1 MPNESTSST
10 TPTRGLKLLTKSKYL
25 SQLEQARQETLD
37 NPNLPAKV
45 ARQRI
50 NSLKQQQELALRELA
65 APAVA
70 EVLAK
75 ALQMALSGDRRMI
88 ELILSLHMSKPAA
101 QEEVDGGRSQVQ
113 ILIQN
118 LTTPDKPVE
127 VTVTSNEPEKDGGN

>member
-1 MPNESTSST
+1 M
-10 TPTRGLKLLTKSKYL
+10 
-25 SQLEQARQETLD
+25 EQARQETLD

-50 NSLKQQQELALRELA
+50 NALKQAQELALRELA

-75 ALQMALSGDRRMI
+75 ALSMALQGDRRMI

-101 QEEVDGGRSQVQ
+101 QEEADGGRSQVQ

-118 LTTPDKPVE
+118 LTTDKPTE
-127 VTVTSNEPEKDGGN
+127 VTVISNKPENDGSN